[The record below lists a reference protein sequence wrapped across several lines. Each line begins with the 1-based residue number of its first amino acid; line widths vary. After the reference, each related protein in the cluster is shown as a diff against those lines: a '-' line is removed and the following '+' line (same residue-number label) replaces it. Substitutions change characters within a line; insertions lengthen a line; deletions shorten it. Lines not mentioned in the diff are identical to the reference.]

1 MEISDIK
8 ITIGLPTY
16 NRAELL
22 TACIKSVL
30 DQTHTNWELII
41 SDDDSTDETPKVA
54 QELVHKDARI
64 KYFRQA
70 SRVLQPKNRNT
81 ICSLSDSDFIFF
93 TEDDVLMDKNC
104 LANLVCAYQ
113 ELSPSKRVAAVTP
126 RMITPNDASSVENK
140 SDAIVTISKWTGLS
154 QIHFDTD
161 CNERVQILDAHACS
175 LITKEAWKQ
184 VGGYDETRYKGTCFR
199 EETDFY
205 FRLQRKG
212 YGIYFEP
219 KAIICHLKYK
229 SGGCHSSPFK
239 DDYYYA
245 RNQILFLLRFF
256 KLRATYMIPM
266 FLLHLVG
273 RLITR
278 RLLLPQNAKQGIET

>member
-1 MEISDIK
+1 MEPK
-8 ITIGLPTY
+8 EVKVTIGLPTY
-16 NRAELL
+16 NRSGLL
-22 TACIKSVL
+22 PDCIKSVL
-30 DQTHTNWELII
+30 EQSYRNWELII
-41 SDDDSTDETPKVA
+41 ADDNSSDDTPKVA
-54 QELVHKDARI
+54 EELAKLDSRI
-64 KYFRQA
+64 RYFRQN

-81 ICSLSDSDFIFF
+81 ICSLSNSDLIFF

-104 LANLVCAYQ
+104 LANLVTAYK

-126 RMITPNDASSVENK
+126 RMINPNDASSLENK

-161 CNERVQILDAHACS
+161 CSGRVQIPDAHACS
-175 LITKEAWKQ
+175 LIAKEVWKQ
-184 VGGYDETRYKGTCFR
+184 VGGYDEIRYKGTCFR

-205 FRLQRKG
+205 FRLRGKG

-219 KAIICHLKYK
+219 KAIIYHLKYR
-229 SGGCHSSPFK
+229 SGGCHSSPLK

-256 KLRATYMIPM
+256 KFRSTYMIPM
-266 FLLHLVG
+266 FLLYLAN
-273 RLITR
+273 RLIGR
-278 RLLLPQNAKQGIET
+278 RFRL